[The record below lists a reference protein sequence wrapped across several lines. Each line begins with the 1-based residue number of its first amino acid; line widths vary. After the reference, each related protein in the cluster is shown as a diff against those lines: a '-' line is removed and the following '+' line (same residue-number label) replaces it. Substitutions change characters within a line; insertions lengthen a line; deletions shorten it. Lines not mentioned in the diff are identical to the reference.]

1 MRKVLVEL
9 FVFGNIYDMLRSD
22 ESVVPPNHLKRGFEI
37 GRFAVLDVDV
47 LNYFLLDLN
56 FSMNFPVICYA

>member
-22 ESVVPPNHLKRGFEI
+22 ESVVPPNHLKHGFEK
-37 GRFAVLDVDV
+37 VSLES
-47 LNYFLLDLN
+47 
-56 FSMNFPVICYA
+56 FS